1 MSYTYRRLDMSRINL
16 PALVVILLLGLLA
29 SLPGRSS
36 AAPLPSRS
44 ASASDVLQIVNQL
57 RAANGLPPYKANSAL
72 MAAAQSHSEFQAA
85 SGTTSHTGK
94 GGSRPRDRAVAWGY
108 GGGGAVYVSENIA
121 SGTNLTASE
130 AVGWWQGDGL
140 HLSTMLS
147 PNYRDAGVGV
157 AEADGVVYY
166 TLDVGSVAGD
176 ESSPPPAPPGQ
187 GGKPG
192 STPASPPGTAVA
204 AVIPVVAATPHAD
217 GSIIHEVQ
225 PGQALWSISAI
236 YKVSLPFLLTLNGL
250 NENTLIYPGDKLLIR
265 PPRATPTPKASPTM
279 QSSETPDVTHTPA
292 KLKSNPTKS
301 APSTQPASTQEQ
313 GLALAKI
320 PSEAS
325 PSGGTTAISVQDA
338 RTGMA
343 VEDGSPPVVLA
354 VPAAERIDP
363 LLMIIGGL
371 VVIGTFL
378 LLLGRW
384 MQRGA

>member
-1 MSYTYRRLDMSRINL
+1 MSKLNL
-16 PALVVILLLGLLA
+16 PVVVSILLLGLLA
-29 SLPGRSS
+29 ALPGRSK
-36 AAPLPSRS
+36 AAPLPSRP

-85 SGTTSHTGK
+85 SGTASHTGK

-121 SGTNLTASE
+121 SGTSLTASE

-157 AEADGVVYY
+157 AEADGIVYY
-166 TLDVGSVAGD
+166 TLDVGYVAGD

-217 GSIIHEVQ
+217 GSITHEVQ

-250 NENTLIYPGDKLLIR
+250 SEDTLIYPGDKLLIR
-265 PPRATPTPKASPTM
+265 PPKATPSPKASPTL
-279 QSSETPDVTHTPA
+279 QSSETPVATHTPA
-292 KLKSNPTKS
+292 RAKSNPTRS
-301 APSTQPASTQEQ
+301 TPSTQPDSTQEQ
-313 GLALAKI
+313 SLALAKA
-320 PSEAS
+320 PHEAS
-325 PSGGTTAISVQDA
+325 PSAGTTEISAQEA

-343 VEDGSPPVVLA
+343 VEDGSPPAVLA
-354 VPAAERIDP
+354 VPASERIDP
-363 LLMIIGGL
+363 LLIVIGGL
-371 VVIGTFL
+371 VLIGTIF

-384 MQRGA
+384 MQHGG